1 MAKKDKTSSGI
12 IQEFLK
18 LESAGGILLM
28 GAAVVAM
35 ILANSPLDKFYSAI
49 LELPLQV
56 RIGAID
62 IAKPLILWINDGLM
76 AVFFLMIGLEVKREI
91 LEGELSTPAQVVL
104 PGVAAVGGMLFPALV
119 YVWFNHGD
127 PYVLKGWAIPT
138 ATDIAFSLGIL
149 SLLGKRVPLTLKI
162 FLTALAIVDD
172 LGAILIIAI
181 FYTADLSMLALIMG
195 GICIAAMVIMN
206 YAGVTRIAGFSLLGI
221 IMWVCVL
228 KSGVHATLAGV
239 AMAFTIPLRAVDE
252 DGHSPAKHLEH
263 TLHPW
268 VSYAIL
274 PIFAFAN
281 AGVPLAGISFDALL
295 QPEAMGVIAGLF
307 LGKQV
312 GVFGLS
318 WLAIKLKFAKMLE
331 GANMMQIYG
340 TSVLTGIGFTMSL
353 FIATLAFDDPSA
365 AELLKINR
373 LAILIASILSA
384 AWGYIVLRISFGK
397 EEKA

>member
-1 MAKKDKTSSGI
+1 MATSKSENSNNI
-12 IQEFLK
+12 IREFLR

-28 GAAVVAM
+28 AAAAVAM
-35 ILANSPLDKFYSAI
+35 ILANTPLVKFYSWF

-56 RIGAID
+56 RLGAID
-62 IAKPLILWINDGLM
+62 ISKPLLLWINDGLM
-76 AVFFLMIGLEVKREI
+76 AVFFLLIGLEVKREI
-91 LEGELSTPAQVVL
+91 LEGQLSTPAQVVL
-104 PGVAAVGGMLFPALV
+104 PGIGAVGGMLFPALI
-119 YVWFNHGD
+119 YVWLNHGD

-172 LGAILIIAI
+172 LGAIIIIAI
-181 FYTADLSMLALIMG
+181 FYTANLSITALVLG
-195 GICIAAMVIMN
+195 GICIAVMVIMN
-206 YAGVTRIAGFSLLGI
+206 YAGVTRIAGYVILGI

-268 VSYAIL
+268 VSYGIL

-281 AGVPLAGISFDALL
+281 AGVPLAGMSINVLL
-295 QPEAMGVIAGLF
+295 RPEPMGVIAGLF
-307 LGKQV
+307 IGKQV
-312 GVFGLS
+312 GVFGLC
-318 WLAIKLKFAKMLE
+318 WLAVKLKFANMLE
-331 GANMMQIYG
+331 GANMGQLYG

-353 FIATLAFDDPSA
+353 FIASLAFEDHSA
-365 AELLKINR
+365 AALLNMNR
-373 LAILIASILSA
+373 LAILVASVLAAVWGLSL
-384 AWGYIVLRISFGK
+384 IHI
-397 EEKA
+397 

>member
-252 DGHSPAKHLEH
+252 DGHSPAKHLC
-263 TLHPW
+263 
-268 VSYAIL
+268 
-274 PIFAFAN
+274 
-281 AGVPLAGISFDALL
+281 LL
-295 QPEAMGVIAGLF
+295 
-307 LGKQV
+307 
-312 GVFGLS
+312 
-318 WLAIKLKFAKMLE
+318 
-331 GANMMQIYG
+331 Y
-340 TSVLTGIGFTMSL
+340 TS
-353 FIATLAFDDPSA
+353 PSP
-365 AELLKINR
+365 R
-373 LAILIASILSA
+373 D
-384 AWGYIVLRISFGK
+384 
-397 EEKA
+397 

>member
-1 MAKKDKTSSGI
+1 MATSKSENSNNI
-12 IQEFLK
+12 IREFLR

-28 GAAVVAM
+28 AAAAVAM
-35 ILANSPLDKFYSAI
+35 ILANTPLVKFYSWF

-56 RIGAID
+56 RLGAID
-62 IAKPLILWINDGLM
+62 ISKPLLLWINDGLM
-76 AVFFLMIGLEVKREI
+76 AVFFLLIGLEVKREI
-91 LEGELSTPAQVVL
+91 LEGQLSTPAQVVL
-104 PGVAAVGGMLFPALV
+104 PGIGAVGGMLFPALI
-119 YVWFNHGD
+119 YVWLNHGD

-172 LGAILIIAI
+172 LGAIIIIAI
-181 FYTADLSMLALIMG
+181 FYTANLSITALVLG
-195 GICIAAMVIMN
+195 GICIAVMVIMN
-206 YAGVTRIAGFSLLGI
+206 YAGVTRIAGYVILGI

-268 VSYAIL
+268 VSYGIL

-281 AGVPLAGISFDALL
+281 AGVPLAGMSINVLL
-295 QPEAMGVIAGLF
+295 RPEPMGVIAGLF
-307 LGKQV
+307 IGKQV
-312 GVFGLS
+312 GVFGLC
-318 WLAIKLKFAKMLE
+318 WLAVKLKFANMLE
-331 GANMMQIYG
+331 GANMGQLYG

-353 FIATLAFDDPSA
+353 FIASLAFEDNSA
-365 AELLKINR
+365 AALLNMNR
-373 LAILIASILSA
+373 LAILVASVLA
-384 AWGYIVLRISFGK
+384 AVWGYAVLRVSSGNTS
-397 EEKA
+397 